1 MTHRFHRTLVALS
14 LLGVSASTGA
24 QSSAQS
30 STAAR
35 MQQAQRAL
43 ATQDFA
49 TATTIL
55 REVVASEPANARAWN
70 TLGVALRRGG
80 NWTEAI
86 PAHRRAAE
94 TPAVRPLAL
103 YQLGLTFAAG
113 KQLDSAFYWLVEA
126 KRTGRMNMV
135 TIVQD
140 PLFATLQA
148 DARFASLMPSPE
160 ELRDPFVEPTKII
173 HEWHGEATGDQFG
186 WVARNIGDVD
196 GDRVADVVTSA
207 PTNADGGQR
216 AGKIYVYSG
225 RTGKA
230 LWTAKGEPNAQ
241 LGLGIEAAGDFNA
254 DGVPDVAAGAP
265 SIDKAY
271 VYSGRTGAVLR
282 VFEGE
287 RQGDAFGRNVGAA
300 GDVNRDGFGDLL
312 VGAPAHN
319 AAGAGAGRVYV
330 FSGKDGSRLFV
341 ADGEAAG
348 DALGSAL
355 AGKTVNGQSWIVA
368 GAGSGG
374 RNDAGR
380 VYVYKGLD
388 PKPAFHIDP
397 DSTSAGLGGMFVSMI
412 GDVNADGVPDA
423 YGADFGNNAKGASTG
438 RIFIHSGK
446 DGRHLLT
453 LTGENAGDG
462 FGIGPADA
470 GDVDRD
476 GHDDIIL
483 GAWQFSGAAPSGGK
497 VYLYSG
503 KTGALIRAW
512 TGKVQGE
519 TFGFDATGIGDVDG
533 DGTLDFLLTSAWSA
547 IKGPQSGRMY
557 ILSGAAS
564 GPQR

>member
-1 MTHRFHRTLVALS
+1 MTYRLQLAAATLAVLA
-14 LLGVSASTGA
+14 VSTARA
-24 QSSAQS
+24 QSSARP

-55 REVVASEPANARAWN
+55 REVVANEPANARAWN

-80 NWTEAI
+80 NWAEAV

-94 TPAVRPLAL
+94 TPAVRPTAL

-113 KQLDSAFYWLVEA
+113 NQLDSAFHWLLEA
-126 KRTGRMNMV
+126 KRTGAMNMV
-135 TIVQD
+135 NIIQD
-140 PLFATLQA
+140 PLFTTLQA
-148 DARFASLMPSPE
+148 DARFSSLMPSGE
-160 ELRDPFVEPTKII
+160 ELRSPFVEPTKII

-186 WVARNIGDVD
+186 WVARNVGDVD

-207 PTNADGGQR
+207 PTNTQGGQR

-225 RTGKA
+225 KTGKV

-241 LGLGIEAAGDFNA
+241 LGLGVEAAGDFNA
-254 DGVPDVAAGAP
+254 DGIPDVTAGAP
-265 SIDKAY
+265 GVGKAY
-271 VYSGRTGAVLR
+271 VYHGRTGAVLR
-282 VFEGE
+282 VFNAEAAG
-287 RQGDAFGRNVGAA
+287 GMFGRNVAAA
-300 GDVNRDGFGDLL
+300 GDVNGDGYGDLL
-312 VGAPAHN
+312 VSAPGDTVN
-319 AAGAGAGRVYV
+319 GAAGAGRIFVYSGR
-330 FSGKDGSRLFV
+330 DGSRLFV
-341 ADGEAAG
+341 ATGESAG
-348 DALGSAL
+348 DGFGSAL

-412 GDVNADGVPDA
+412 GDVNGDGVPDA
-423 YGADFGNNAKGASTG
+423 YGADIGNGAKGASTG

-446 DGRHLLT
+446 DGQKLLT

-462 FGIGPADA
+462 FGVGPADA

-483 GAWQFSGAAPSGGK
+483 GAWQFAGAAPSGGK

-533 DGTLDFLLTSAWSA
+533 DGTLDIVVVDDKLTVTVWTLTSAPRGG
-547 IKGPQSGRMY
+547 K
-557 ILSGAAS
+557 
-564 GPQR
+564 